1 MQQGRWVSYI
11 YRFRDDVKC
20 ENAGFIKVQKI
31 SKGCKTDVRIQMGL
45 KMFKYNACTCRAYL
59 IFGQSYAKHFTDIYI
74 KAEERDTVLKCINLP
89 WDNPLGDGKP
99 FDLYDGILFVCG
111 DGELLTG
118 MWNDSETTPSLISY
132 DEKKS
137 ENVWQE
143 SYIEV
148 ALTKEQCDSG
158 KTKSAEEKMLTSYP
172 KLPKFVD
179 SPLLD
184 CVKILPQDI
193 GKLAVSNWKLGTNSF
208 LSHAYFRYRYLMLGR
223 VLIDAQEKMVI
234 GIPGVYT
241 NKEKYLANMFG
252 FSKFI
257 SVKNT
262 SVMTGKFGYWIFEV
276 LSE

>member
-11 YRFRDDVKC
+11 YRFREDVKC
-20 ENAGFIKVQKI
+20 ENAGFVKVQKI
-31 SKGCKTDVRIQMGL
+31 SKESKTDVRIQIGL
-45 KMFKYNACTCRAYL
+45 KIFKHNACTCRVYL
-59 IFGQSYAKHFTDIYI
+59 IFGQSQAKHFTDMYF
-74 KAEERDTVLKCINLP
+74 KAEERDTVLKCINLS

-99 FDLYDGILFVCG
+99 FDLYDGILFVCD

-118 MWNDSETTPSLISY
+118 MWNDSELAPSSISF
-132 DEKKS
+132 DEIKH

-143 SYIEV
+143 SFTEV
-148 ALTKEQCDSG
+148 ASTKEEYDVR
-158 KTKSAEEKMLTSYP
+158 KAKSEEEKMLASYP
-172 KLPKFVD
+172 KLPRFVD
-179 SPLLD
+179 SPLIE

-223 VLIDAQEKMVI
+223 VLIDNQEKIVV

-252 FSKFI
+252 FSRFVP
-257 SVKNT
+257 VKNT